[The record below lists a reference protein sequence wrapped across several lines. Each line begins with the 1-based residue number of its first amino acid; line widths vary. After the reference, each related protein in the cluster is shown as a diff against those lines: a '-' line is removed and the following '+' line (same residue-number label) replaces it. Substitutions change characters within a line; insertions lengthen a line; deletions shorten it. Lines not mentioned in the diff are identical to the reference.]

1 MLEDVVLW
9 LLTRLL
15 FFAVPIT
22 LALICGASV
31 AWLIKRKTPS
41 TGSTQTADRG

>member
-1 MLEDVVLW
+1 MLNDVVVW
-9 LLTRLL
+9 LMTRLL

-22 LALICGASV
+22 IALICGASV

-41 TGSTQTADRG
+41 AGSAHRPGRG